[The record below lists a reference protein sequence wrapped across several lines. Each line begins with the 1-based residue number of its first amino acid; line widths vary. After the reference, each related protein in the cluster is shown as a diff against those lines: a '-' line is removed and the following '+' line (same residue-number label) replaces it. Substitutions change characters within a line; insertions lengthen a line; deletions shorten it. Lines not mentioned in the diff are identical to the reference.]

1 MRKLLF
7 FIGMM
12 FCAGMI
18 FAQTATL
25 KIGTIY
31 DPAPG
36 PVVVPITLEALDNPI
51 TGDNLISS
59 WGWYISYDAN
69 VLGDNVV
76 FNFNPVFP
84 AANYLTNI
92 VQDNPSP
99 GINTIAI
106 IYASAVSSPGTV
118 GMTILDMT
126 FTYASGNSDIEWTGL
141 SGFVTNMADDW
152 GNEFSLTL
160 IDGYVGAM
168 PYNILFQVTDN
179 VGTPLQ
185 DALVTVGTE
194 SILTDVNGEAT
205 FMRTNGIYGFTVTKT
220 GFITVTSNFT
230 VAGADIIVPV
240 AMNPEGTEFDV
251 TFHVTDGTND
261 LQDASVTVGAQTILT
276 DATGMATFSLANGN
290 YNYTVT
296 KFGYSPASG
305 AFTVASAPQ
314 TIDVIL
320 TPLPQYDI
328 TFHVTSGGN
337 NVEGAS
343 IEIPGV
349 GTMLTDI
356 NGNAVFSLID
366 GFYNYTITKTGYVIK
381 TGSTTVAGVP
391 FTIEETLIPM
401 YEVTFHVTSGGA
413 DLEGAMVTVGTA
425 TIFTNAAGIAFF
437 NLEDGNYD
445 YTVTKSGYVDATG
458 NFTVAGAPMTID
470 VPMTEIEYAITFHVT
485 DLVNNNLEGVLVT
498 IDNGEFG
505 TTDISGNVV
514 IMLSNGNY
522 VYTATK
528 AGYYEEQDVFDVL
541 GASFTKEIYMTPEPT
556 YAVTFHV
563 TELVGGANL
572 AGADVTVG
580 TVTITTNAFGIA
592 VFNLPNGNYNYTVV
606 KLGYDTK
613 NGAFNVVNAAMTIE
627 VPMELTEWLVSV
639 HVTALVGGANL
650 AGANVLIM
658 PGNFT
663 GITGTTGF
671 ALFDLVNGTYTYTV
685 TKTDY
690 FEETGQFTVLNGNM
704 TVEVVLE
711 FMGWATTFHCISGGV
726 GLAGVAVTCDGETII
741 TNANGDAVFYLQNGT
756 YDYTATK
763 DGYIDKTGTVTVA
776 DAMQQVNVLM
786 VSQNLTF
793 HCSSGGANISGVA
806 VTIPGVGTQTS
817 AANGNAIFSILPDGT
832 YNYTGVKAGYI
843 DKTGTVVMNNASQ
856 TIQLY
861 MQCVVTFE
869 VWHAGVVVEGAT
881 VVCNDSTLVTNTSG
895 IVIFNFENGTY
906 TYNVTSV
913 YGNEEGQ
920 ITVNGA
926 PLTEV
931 VLIDG
936 LDEFTANNI
945 KVYPNPSQGNFFIE
959 MGELNGSNGD
969 VTVYNLTGNVVYTSN
984 VRDIKNNKIDL
995 SAQQAGSYILQIRID
1010 DKKLEKV
1017 IIIR

>member
-7 FIGMM
+7 IIGLM

-36 PVVVPITLEALDNPI
+36 PVVVPITLEALDNPVL
-51 TGDNLISS
+51 GNNLISS

-84 AANYLTNI
+84 QANYLTNI

-141 SGFVTNMADDW
+141 SGFVTNMADDE
-152 GNEFSLTL
+152 GNEFLLTL

-185 DALVTVGTE
+185 DAMVTVGTE

-205 FMRTNGIYGFTVTKT
+205 FMRTNGTYGYAVTKT
-220 GFITVTSNFT
+220 GYITVTNNFT
-230 VAGADIIVPV
+230 IAGADITVPV
-240 AMNPEGTEFDV
+240 VMNPVGTEFDV

-261 LQDASVTVGAQTILT
+261 LQDALVTVGSQTALT
-276 DATGMATFSLANGN
+276 DATGMATISLANGN
-290 YNYTVT
+290 YNYNVT

-305 AFTVASAPQ
+305 AFTVANAPQ

-320 TPLPQYDI
+320 TPLPQYNI

-343 IEIPGV
+343 IDIPGV

-366 GFYNYTITKTGYVIK
+366 GFYNYTITKTGYVTK
-381 TGSTTVAGVP
+381 TGSTTVAGAP
-391 FTIEETLIPM
+391 FTIEETLIPL

-413 DLEGAMVTVGTA
+413 DLAGASVTVGTA
-425 TIFTNAAGIAFF
+425 TVVTNASGIAIF
-437 NLEDGNYD
+437 NLENGNYA
-445 YTVTKSGYVDATG
+445 YTVTKTGYNDASG
-458 NFTVAGAPMTID
+458 NFTVASAPMTID
-470 VPMTEIEYAITFHVT
+470 VAMTEIEYAVTFHVT
-485 DLVNNNLEGVLVT
+485 DLVNNNLEGVLVS

-505 TTDISGNVV
+505 TTDINGNVV

-528 AGYYEEQDVFDVL
+528 IGYYQEQDVFDVL
-541 GASFTKEIYMTPEPT
+541 GAPLTVEIDMTPEPT
-556 YAVTFHV
+556 FAITFHV
-563 TELVGGANL
+563 TALVGGANL
-572 AGADVTVG
+572 AGAEVTVG
-580 TVTITTNAFGIA
+580 TETITTNGFGIA
-592 VFNLPNGNYNYTVV
+592 VFNLPNGNYNYNVEL
-606 KLGYDTK
+606 LGYDPET
-613 NGAFNVVNAAMTIE
+613 GAFNVVNAAMTIE
-627 VPMELTEWLVSV
+627 VPMELTEWPVTV

-650 AGANVLIM
+650 AGVSVDINGTVVL
-658 PGNFT
+658 T
-663 GITGTTGF
+663 GINGN
-671 ALFDLVNGTYTYTV
+671 ALFNLVNGTYTYTA
-685 TKTDY
+685 TLAGY
-690 FEETGQFTVLNGNM
+690 FPETGQIIVNNGAL
-704 TVEVVLE
+704 TVEVEME
-711 FMGWATTFHCISGGV
+711 FMGWETTFHCISGGV
-726 GLAGVAVTCDGETII
+726 GLAGVAVTCNDTTIT
-741 TNANGDAVFYLQNGT
+741 TNANGDALFYLQNGT
-756 YDYTATK
+756 YPYSAFK
-763 DGYIDKTGTVTVA
+763 PGYIVNTGTVTVDSA
-776 DAMQQVNVLM
+776 AQQKNVLM

-817 AANGNAIFSILPDGT
+817 AANGNAVFSILPDGT
-832 YNYTGVKAGYI
+832 YNYTATKAGYI
-843 DKTGTVVMNNASQ
+843 DKAGTVIMSNASQ

-869 VWHAGVVVEGAT
+869 VWHAGSPVEGAT
-881 VVCNDSTLVTNTSG
+881 VICNDSTLVTNASG

-913 YGNEEGQ
+913 FGNADGQ

-931 VLIDG
+931 VNIDG
-936 LDEFTANNI
+936 IDEFTANNI

-969 VTVYNLTGNVVYTSN
+969 VTVYNLTGNVVYTSALQ
-984 VRDIKNNKIDL
+984 DIKNNKIDL

-1010 DKKLEKV
+1010 GKKLEKV